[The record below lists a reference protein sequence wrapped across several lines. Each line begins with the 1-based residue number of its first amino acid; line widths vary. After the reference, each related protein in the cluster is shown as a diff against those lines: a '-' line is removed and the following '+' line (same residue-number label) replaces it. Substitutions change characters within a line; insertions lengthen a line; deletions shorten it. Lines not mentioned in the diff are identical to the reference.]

1 MIGSIWE
8 LARGGSIWE
17 LRHVAPKL
25 RGQLVSAAP
34 PRRAG
39 RERSPRALQR
49 GVGRLPRPSFGN
61 AVPPA
66 PPLYP
71 PYPRPLRPRSDMRA
85 WSRDMLAGL
94 TLALAPRRSP
104 EAYGSPAHRQRCS
117 IGPFITSSRASP
129 RPCGCPSCSLSGAA
143 AVDGQRCPHG
153 AATAG
158 QSRRGGR
165 AHARGR
171 TGAALGQDRGL
182 EGPREGRAVG
192 LPPTGLPGLLQPD
205 ARGWAGHAKCA
216 SGGYAARASGCWQL
230 GGCGVDRGFVCANAA
245 PPIPSTFPL
254 FA

>member
-1 MIGSIWE
+1 MLGVIGSISE
-8 LARGGSIWE
+8 LARGGSISE

-39 RERSPRALQR
+39 RETSPRAIQR

-66 PPLYP
+66 PPRYP
-71 PYPRPLRPRSDMRA
+71 PYPCALRPHSSDMRA

-104 EAYGSPAHRQRCS
+104 EACGSPARRQRCPT
-117 IGPFITSSRASP
+117 GPFSTSSWALP
-129 RPCGCPSCSLSGAA
+129 RPSGCPSCSLLGAA

-165 AHARGR
+165 AHTRGR
-171 TGAALGQDRGL
+171 TEVTLDQDRGL
-182 EGPREGRAVG
+182 
-192 LPPTGLPGLLQPD
+192 
-205 ARGWAGHAKCA
+205 
-216 SGGYAARASGCWQL
+216 
-230 GGCGVDRGFVCANAA
+230 
-245 PPIPSTFPL
+245 
-254 FA
+254 